1 MKKSIKVRLIA
12 LLSVMGVLLV
22 AISAMNVGAL
32 KLIDGLNQQISEQME
47 DYRFGVAYGAI
58 ETANQASD
66 NIDEAMRLVNTRV
79 QGTFMFD
86 VALLVVGFIVFVI
99 GIVMANKNIAKP
111 AKQAS
116 QELEDI
122 VGKLQEGRGDLTQRI
137 NSKSQDEIGELAG
150 GVDKFIDI
158 LQVLMLKIQN
168 ASVRMKSSVGEI
180 SGQIDESNRSAMN
193 VSAATEELAAS
204 MEEIS
209 ATIEQIAK
217 NSSDILGQIQG
228 IRDRANRGVEEMNG
242 IKHHAEQMY
251 REALSNKQTT
261 EDAFVQMGE
270 TLKTAVE
277 ASRSVEQIN
286 ELTGNILDIASQT
299 NLLALNASIEAA
311 RAGEAG
317 KGFAVVADE
326 IRQLADDSRETAN
339 NIQTISGIVT
349 DAVTSLSENA
359 TGMIDFVN
367 DNIMNDYEK
376 FVQII
381 SQYESD
387 TVEMSNTLSGFAE
400 ETVEITGTMDS
411 VNTGIDDISTTLE
424 QSSMGITEVA
434 NEATQLVNA
443 ISSILEETQNNKEIS
458 EELQNEVN
466 NFEKV

>member
-1 MKKSIKVRLIA
+1 M
-12 LLSVMGVLLV
+12 
-22 AISAMNVGAL
+22 
-32 KLIDGLNQQISEQME
+32 
-47 DYRFGVAYGAI
+47 
-58 ETANQASD
+58 
-66 NIDEAMRLVNTRV
+66 
-79 QGTFMFD
+79 
-86 VALLVVGFIVFVI
+86 
-99 GIVMANKNIAKP
+99 
-111 AKQAS
+111 
-116 QELEDI
+116 
-122 VGKLQEGRGDLTQRI
+122 
-137 NSKSQDEIGELAG
+137 
-150 GVDKFIDI
+150 
-158 LQVLMLKIQN
+158 
-168 ASVRMKSSVGEI
+168 
-180 SGQIDESNRSAMN
+180 
-193 VSAATEELAAS
+193 
-204 MEEIS
+204 
-209 ATIEQIAK
+209 
-217 NSSDILGQIQG
+217 
-228 IRDRANRGVEEMNG
+228 
-242 IKHHAEQMY
+242 
-251 REALSNKQTT
+251 
-261 EDAFVQMGE
+261 
-270 TLKTAVE
+270 KTAVE
-277 ASRSVEQIN
+277 ATRSVEQID

-400 ETVEITGTMDS
+400 ETVAITGTMDS

>member
-1 MKKSIKVRLIA
+1 
-12 LLSVMGVLLV
+12 
-22 AISAMNVGAL
+22 
-32 KLIDGLNQQISEQME
+32 
-47 DYRFGVAYGAI
+47 
-58 ETANQASD
+58 
-66 NIDEAMRLVNTRV
+66 
-79 QGTFMFD
+79 
-86 VALLVVGFIVFVI
+86 
-99 GIVMANKNIAKP
+99 
-111 AKQAS
+111 
-116 QELEDI
+116 
-122 VGKLQEGRGDLTQRI
+122 
-137 NSKSQDEIGELAG
+137 
-150 GVDKFIDI
+150 
-158 LQVLMLKIQN
+158 
-168 ASVRMKSSVGEI
+168 
-180 SGQIDESNRSAMN
+180 MN

-209 ATIEQIAK
+209 ATIEQIAQ

-400 ETVEITGTMDS
+400 ETVAITGTMDS